1 MKSLAIAFILA
12 GAVLAG
18 GCRTVSLCKSVARNQ
33 YKTAQGIRYSD
44 SLITDDGKSRLTR
57 TIE

>member
-18 GCRTVSLCKSVARNQ
+18 GCRTVSLCKSVAHNK
-33 YKTAQGIRYSD
+33 YKTVQGVRYSD
-44 SLITDDGKSRLTR
+44 SLVTDDGKSRLTR